1 MKISCTNISKFFS
14 TKRVLENV
22 TFESQENCI
31 AILGSNSAGKTT
43 LLKILATIFKP
54 DTGDIKIDQIDVVR
68 KPEKLR
74 EILSFVPEN
83 PSLLKELNSQENIKH
98 FAGLRKIKVNPKQV
112 MERFSIPFTN
122 NPVRTLSKGIQQRLM
137 IAIALMT
144 NPELLILDEPT
155 SGLDRE
161 SKEFLWKLLIQMKNE
176 GKTILLST
184 HDEEEVS
191 VLADYLVILNE
202 GKILFAGH
210 VQNLP
215 LGKFYAV
222 QVQEVP
228 IPENRVLSN
237 LNGKT
242 ILLVKSEELPK
253 LINQYKVLSVK
264 NIGLRELVELKNKQL
279 L

>member
-1 MKISCTNISKFFS
+1 M
-14 TKRVLENV
+14 VLENI

-83 PSLLKELNSQENIKH
+83 PSLLKELNAQENIKH
-98 FAGLRKIKVNPKQV
+98 FASLRKIKVNPKQV
-112 MERFSIPFTN
+112 MERFSIPLTN

-144 NPELLILDEPT
+144 NPKLLILDEPT

-191 VLADYLVILNE
+191 ALADYLVILNE

-222 QVQEVP
+222 QVQETA
-228 IPENRVLSN
+228 IFQSHVLSN